1 MRLKTLINKIV
12 SFIYKVILFKVM
24 FIKEPLIR
32 KIFGEV
38 EVNTILKKMEGKK
51 LKQTEKNYLYRS
63 IRPKLIAAEMLSQAK
78 ILKEIN
84 KTKNKDT
91 YTIDYNL
98 ANYKY
103 RMILPK
109 KKKRAKSIPL
119 EDLIGE
125 ILNKHASARYI
136 EAIPILIIKNKINK
150 FKMLEV
156 AAKFGIKNKIG
167 YLIEIAMMIKEMPY
181 LKDLLSY
188 LSENKDLEIAFLA
201 EGDYDFLMK
210 TSPKRIRKWRLLGRF
225 FDEDFI
231 ENARLYL

>member
-84 KTKNKDT
+84 KTKYKDT

-109 KKKRAKSIPL
+109 KKKRAKSKILKAKNGKIWDESEGGFFFTAHDSEKLIAKSKELYDGALPSGNSVAVLSLLRLKRPYCSNFPL
-119 EDLIGE
+119 
-125 ILNKHASARYI
+125 Y
-136 EAIPILIIKNKINK
+136 
-150 FKMLEV
+150 
-156 AAKFGIKNKIG
+156 
-167 YLIEIAMMIKEMPY
+167 
-181 LKDLLSY
+181 
-188 LSENKDLEIAFLA
+188 
-201 EGDYDFLMK
+201 
-210 TSPKRIRKWRLLGRF
+210 
-225 FDEDFI
+225 
-231 ENARLYL
+231 